1 MSTPLTLEQMQ
12 SFVTFVNNAFGKRPY
27 TLSLPADF
35 TAGKVL
41 VATGGG
47 FGVEPVDIATLT
59 AAAVKMW
66 QPETDYFTGT
76 ANTPNDLVLHNDS
89 LYVVVQ
95 DFTSGG
101 IGSSNEPIP
110 PFDERLGL
118 ARVSLDTDLEY
129 LEITADGSSP
139 LTVGQIIG
147 RYRGIRSFIIR
158 EQYTFPNDNLSEPR
172 VYNTAVCNS
181 SITTPT
187 VVTIERLESNA
198 DYTAVATI
206 TFTPNADP
214 YFTEGVIAFNDVY
227 MGGAPDNT
235 TGLYMPE
242 NSVLVMRLTTA
253 GTGLEWV
260 SVNLLGEFMSY
271 TDPNFN
277 EPN

>member
-35 TAGKVL
+35 TSGKVL
-41 VATGGG
+41 VATGFG
-47 FGVEPVDIATLT
+47 FGVEPVDVVTLT
-59 AAAVKMW
+59 APSVKMW
-66 QPETDYFTGT
+66 QPGTNYFAAT
-76 ANTPNDLVLHNDS
+76 ANAPNDLVIHGNS
-89 LYVVVQ
+89 LYIVTQ

-101 IGSSNEPIP
+101 LGSFN
-110 PFDERLGL
+110 ERLGL

-158 EQYTFPNDNLSEPR
+158 EQYTFPNDNLSGPR
-172 VYNTAVCNS
+172 VYNTAVCNG

-187 VVTIERLESNA
+187 VVTIERLEGYA

-214 YFTEGVIAFNDVY
+214 YFTKGVIAFNDVY

-253 GTGLEWV
+253 GTGLEWI
-260 SVNLLGEFMSY
+260 SINLLGEFMSY
-271 TDPNFN
+271 TNPNYN
-277 EPN
+277 VPA

>member
-12 SFVTFVNNAFGKRPY
+12 SFVTFVNNAFGKRLY
-27 TLSLPADF
+27 TLALPTDF
-35 TAGKVL
+35 TSGKVL
-41 VATGGG
+41 VTTGGG

-66 QPETDYFTGT
+66 QPETDYFAGT
-76 ANTPNDLVLHNDS
+76 ADTPNDLVLHNDS

-101 IGSSNEPIP
+101 LGSFN
-110 PFDERLGL
+110 ERLGL

-129 LEITADGSSP
+129 LEITADASAP
-139 LTVGQIIG
+139 LTAGQIVG
-147 RYRGIRSFIIR
+147 RYRSIRYFVVR
-158 EQYTFPNDNLSEPR
+158 AEYALPNSNLDEPR

-181 SITTPT
+181 SITTTT
-187 VVTIERLESNA
+187 VINIERLAYN
-198 DYTAVATI
+198 VAPEVVGTI
-206 TFTPNADP
+206 TFTPGLEP
-214 YFTEGVIAFNDVY
+214 EFTPGVIVFNDTY
-227 MGGAPDNT
+227 MGVGNEA

-253 GTGLEWV
+253 GTGLEWI
-260 SVNLLGEFMSY
+260 SINLLGEFMSY

-277 EPN
+277 VPA

>member
-41 VATGGG
+41 AATGGG

-66 QPETDYFTGT
+66 QPETDYFAGT
-76 ANTPNDLVLHNDS
+76 ADTPNDLVLHNDS

-101 IGSSNEPIP
+101 LGSFN
-110 PFDERLGL
+110 ERLGL

-129 LEITADGSSP
+129 LEITADASAP
-139 LTVGQIIG
+139 LTAGQIVG
-147 RYRGIRSFIIR
+147 RYRSIRYFVVR
-158 EQYTFPNDNLSEPR
+158 AEYTLPNSNLDEPR

-181 SITTPT
+181 SITTTT
-187 VVTIERLESNA
+187 VINIERLAYN
-198 DYTAVATI
+198 VAPEVVGTI
-206 TFTPNADP
+206 TFTPGLEP
-214 YFTEGVIAFNDVY
+214 EFTPGVIVFNDAL
-227 MGGAPDNT
+227 MGPGDEATGTNMPLNHILQMRIATLGA
-235 TGLYMPE
+235 
-242 NSVLVMRLTTA
+242 
-253 GTGLEWV
+253 GLEWV

-271 TDPNFN
+271 TSTDFN
-277 EPN
+277 VQT

>member
-35 TAGKVL
+35 TSGKVL

-66 QPETDYFTGT
+66 QPETDYFAGT
-76 ANTPNDLVLHNDS
+76 ADTPNDLVLHNNS

-101 IGSSNEPIP
+101 LGSFN
-110 PFDERLGL
+110 ERLGL

-129 LEITADGSSP
+129 LEITADASAP
-139 LTVGQIIG
+139 LTAGQIIG
-147 RYRGIRSFIIR
+147 RYRSIRRFTVR
-158 EQYTFPNDNLSEPR
+158 AEYTLPNSNLDEPR

-181 SITTPT
+181 SITTTT
-187 VVTIERLESNA
+187 VVNIERLAYN
-198 DYTAVATI
+198 VAPEVVGTI
-206 TFTPNADP
+206 TFTPGLEP
-214 YFTEGVIAFNDVY
+214 EFTPGVIVFNDSA
-227 MGGAPDNT
+227 MGEGNEA
-235 TGLYMPE
+235 TGTSIRADDL
-242 NSVLVMRLTTA
+242 LVMRVTTV
-253 GTGLEWV
+253 GTGLEWITI
-260 SVNLLGEFMSY
+260 NLLGEFISY
-271 TDPNFN
+271 TDPYYNL
-277 EPN
+277 PV

>member
-35 TAGKVL
+35 TSGKVL
-41 VATGGG
+41 VATGFG

-66 QPETDYFTGT
+66 QPETDYFAGT
-76 ANTPNDLVLHNDS
+76 ADTPNDLVLHNDS

-101 IGSSNEPIP
+101 LGSFN
-110 PFDERLGL
+110 ERLGL

-129 LEITADGSSP
+129 LEITADASAP
-139 LTVGQIIG
+139 LTAGQIVG
-147 RYRGIRSFIIR
+147 RYRSIRYFVVR
-158 EQYTFPNDNLSEPR
+158 AEYALPNDNLSEPR

-206 TFTPNADP
+206 TFTPNTDP

-227 MGGAPDNT
+227 MGSAPDNT

-253 GTGLEWV
+253 GAGLEWI
-260 SVNLLGEFMSY
+260 SINLLGEFISY
-271 TDPNFN
+271 TNPNFN
-277 EPN
+277 VPN

>member
-35 TAGKVL
+35 TSGKVL
-41 VATGGG
+41 VATGFG
-47 FGVEPVDIATLT
+47 FGVEPVDVVTLT
-59 AAAVKMW
+59 APSVKMW
-66 QPETDYFTGT
+66 QPGTDYSAG
-76 ANTPNDLVLHNDS
+76 AADVANDLVMHNDS

-101 IGSSNEPIP
+101 TES
-110 PFDERLGL
+110 FDERLGL

-129 LEITADGSSP
+129 LEITADASAP
-139 LTVGQIIG
+139 LTAGQMIG
-147 RYRGIRSFIIR
+147 RYRSIRYFVVR
-158 EQYTFPNDNLSEPR
+158 AEYALPNSNLDEPR
-172 VYNTAVCNS
+172 VYNTAVCNG

-206 TFTPNADP
+206 TFTPNTDP

-227 MGGAPDNT
+227 MGSAPDNT

-253 GTGLEWV
+253 GTGLEWI
-260 SVNLLGEFMSY
+260 SINLLGEFMSY
-271 TDPNFN
+271 TDPNSN